1 MKKLIAVLLVLLL
14 GFISFTVPIPQ
25 SMAAPVVTY
34 DFLANAASATWNGWT
49 TGGAAPI
56 TFNQTSFT
64 MSDGMAALYGQTPN
78 PTGISMEDGVKYAPA
93 LWMVAPGGP
102 GITGGTGVTGDYYH
116 VYIPSNASLH
126 ITFGLTK
133 GDTGETGIIAGVAFA
148 DDDPSYPLE
157 ELISETKD
165 YDGTLRSVT
174 VDLSSK
180 GGRTGGFQLF
190 VRTSHP
196 DDADGAVWVQAVLE
210 VAVATPTPSPAGP
223 LVLHFFIGNTTYNVG
238 TTPKQMD
245 TSPVIVESRTFLPI
259 RFVAQELGAT
269 VDWVQSE
276 QKVTLTMS
284 GKKIELWIGQ
294 NSASVNGSFVLID
307 PGNPKVVPFI
317 QPPGRTMLPLR
328 FISENL
334 GCLVEWFQTAQEARV
349 TYPAP

>member
-1 MKKLIAVLLVLLL
+1 MKKLIAVLLALLL
-14 GFISFTVPIPQ
+14 GFIFFTIPLPQ
-25 SMAAPVVTY
+25 SMAAPVVAY
-34 DFLANAASATWNGWT
+34 DFLANALNASWNGWT
-49 TGGAAPI
+49 AGTAAPI

-64 MSDGMAALYGQTPN
+64 MSDGMAALYGKAPN
-78 PTGISMEDGVKYAPA
+78 PTGVSLEDGLKYSPS

-102 GITGGTGVTGDYYH
+102 GITGSTGVTGDYYH

-148 DDDPSYPLE
+148 DDDPSYPLV
-157 ELISETKD
+157 ELIKETKD
-165 YDGTLRSVT
+165 YDGTLRDVT
-174 VDLSSK
+174 VDLSSE

-190 VRTSHP
+190 VRSPHP
-196 DDADGAVWVQAVLE
+196 DDADGVVWVQAAIE
-210 VAVATPTPSPAGP
+210 VTTPPPPTSP
-223 LVLHFFIGNTTYNVG
+223 LVLHFYIGNSSYLVD

-245 TSPVIVESRTFLPI
+245 TAPVILESRTFLPI
-259 RFVAQELGAT
+259 RYVAQELGAT

-276 QKVTLTMS
+276 QKVTLTFS

-307 PGNPKVVPFI
+307 PSNPAVIPFI
-317 QPPGRTMLPLR
+317 QPPGRTMMPLR
-328 FISENL
+328 FISENM
-334 GCLVEWFQTAQEARV
+334 GCKVEWFQAAQEARV